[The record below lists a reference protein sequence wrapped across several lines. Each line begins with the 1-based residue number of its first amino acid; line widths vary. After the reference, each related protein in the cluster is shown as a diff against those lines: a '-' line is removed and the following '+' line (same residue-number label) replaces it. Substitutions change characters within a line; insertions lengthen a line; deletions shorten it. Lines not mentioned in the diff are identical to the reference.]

1 MPFGARNEEGWRLCH
16 RKGRTCRHVN
26 KKAWPDIEIK
36 FSSQAK
42 AKACADELNEK
53 FWPTKGGKP
62 DYVLMDTEKM
72 DWDPDLMMDMLNIIG
87 KHGGITGDQFDE
99 IEVYLFGDEA

>member
-1 MPFGARNEEGWRLCH
+1 
-16 RKGRTCRHVN
+16 
-26 KKAWPDIEIK
+26 
-36 FSSQAK
+36 
-42 AKACADELNEK
+42 
-53 FWPTKGGKP
+53 
-62 DYVLMDTEKM
+62 MDTEKM